1 MATAACSSIRIRA
14 DEGPDK
20 LYSHA
25 TTSFSSSPSPCS
37 CRKAVPAK
45 PKNRAFFQ
53 SSLCNNIFAHRA
65 APLASRALRLH
76 SITISASSAVLTQ
89 ASEGIKIEEL
99 QVGVGGRKYP
109 IYIGS
114 GILDHTEYFKRHIK
128 GKDVLLIT
136 NPKVS
141 PLYTDQVVASIQ
153 GIGDDIN
160 VEGIVVREEERSKW
174 KDNVFKVIDR
184 AAEAKMDRTATFI
197 GLGGG
202 AINDLCGF
210 SAAVYEG
217 GVNYI
222 QIPTTL
228 TAQVDVAVADETGIY
243 HLLDK
248 QSICSYYEP
257 ECVIVDTNTLKTLP
271 GKELISGIAEVIKF
285 ALVRDGAFLPWLK
298 ENMEQLLARD
308 PATVAYAIK
317 RSCEIKAEILSIDKQ
332 EGGLRGILSLGRM
345 FGHAI
350 EKSMEPGEWLHGE
363 ALAVGIV
370 MTLDLSHRLEWIDDS
385 VLIDAVVA
393 MERAHLPTAPPA
405 HISKET
411 LKKNMNLFTSGDRRL
426 ALLKGPAG
434 NCVFTDQ
441 YDQKVLESML
451 TFFCL
456 GDRM

>member
-1 MATAACSSIRIRA
+1 M
-14 DEGPDK
+14 
-20 LYSHA
+20 
-25 TTSFSSSPSPCS
+25 
-37 CRKAVPAK
+37 
-45 PKNRAFFQ
+45 
-53 SSLCNNIFAHRA
+53 
-65 APLASRALRLH
+65 
-76 SITISASSAVLTQ
+76 
-89 ASEGIKIEEL
+89 
-99 QVGVGGRKYP
+99 
-109 IYIGS
+109 
-114 GILDHTEYFKRHIK
+114 
-128 GKDVLLIT
+128 LLIT
-136 NPKVS
+136 NAKVS
-141 PLYTDQVVASIQ
+141 PLYTDQVVASILE
-153 GIGDDIN
+153 IGGDIN
-160 VEGIVVREEERSKW
+160 VEGIVLQEGERSKL
-174 KDNVFKVIDR
+174 KDNVFEVIDR
-184 AAEAKMDRTATFI
+184 AAEVKMDRTATFI

-202 AINDLCGF
+202 VISDLCGF

-222 QIPTTL
+222 QIPTSL

-257 ECVIVDTNTLKTLP
+257 ECVIVDTTTLKTLP

-285 ALVRDGAFLPWLK
+285 ALVRDGAFLSWLK
-298 ENMEQLLARD
+298 ENMEKLLARD
-308 PATVAYAIK
+308 PATSAYAIK
-317 RSCEIKAEILSIDKQ
+317 RSCEIKAEILSRDK
-332 EGGLRGILSLGRM
+332 EEGLRDILSLGRI
-345 FGHAI
+345 FARGI
-350 EKSMEPGEWLHGE
+350 ERSMDPGEWLHGE

-411 LKKNMNLFTSGDRRL
+411 LKKNMDLPASGHPRL

-434 NCVFTDQ
+434 NSIFTDD
-441 YDQKVLESML
+441 YDQKTFESMM